1 MPNQRKS
8 KNLLL
13 TLILNLIS
21 LILVNFNLQAQLT
34 SEIKTNNLQTQI
46 DKLQYQ
52 IDQLSQNNNLAPENL
67 KVRKK
72 FKYLADHK
80 LDVQA
85 TEAPVT
91 FTSQLFT
98 ENFTVDLFTN
108 LQVDY
113 FLGHALELFNCN
125 SYDDYMFTQGA
136 LDLGIDIAK
145 VAGPRHHELFFDIRA
160 KGVFGNS
167 GIFNGTIPRP
177 IKIGLG
183 RTENS
188 YSFQPALQNLW
199 LRELWFKY
207 NLDPTYHTDLQIG
220 LFPYAIGSGLVLGN
234 GYKVGK
240 IIPGFYEERFVDQF
254 RPGIM
259 LSGDIWPAC
268 LSYKVYAGL
277 NANYSSNF
285 YDTAQFTYAQSPFWR
300 EHPERGSFFNNT
312 IGALEIEYHSESDQ
326 HQTAVRPYLIINQ
339 DNFQQVEFPGDASST
354 LGILGLNIET
364 QSNCWSFFLESAF
377 NFGSQHVQFW
387 DRDFIEFISK
397 PTHMHLF
404 QNFPVSPPLLPPPCW
419 KQATTSP
426 CPEKLSY
433 QKYNGQEFTDCNDTE
448 YKNSFDRYRKDYKNS
463 YRGVM
468 FYTEAA
474 YRHLH
479 SNTLGTQTTLALAAG
494 YASGAE
500 NPNDSF
506 EKIMANRLY
515 GTCTGTGDYSGPCS
529 GITTMQDYSKKYK
542 GFVGVDQMFI
552 NRDVYSVFMLEAQ
565 KLNRPLATGESRLT
579 YPLFSNLAFIGLG
592 AKYDQTVDLERAFT
606 LRFNLL
612 TYWQAHATKKGY
624 NYGLDILFA
633 LGSCG
638 QAATDCF
645 VPQLIADANKCL
657 SQHLGSELNFALN
670 YQFDQNLNFYSSFAA
685 FFPGD
690 YYRDAA
696 GKIIP
701 LEVQYQLASVDYSGY
716 EMNRQKYDIGLG
728 DSTALIFNIGFG
740 YTFDTAPKQK
750 AVFSPAFKNDL
761 KMLDC
766 NPTTKVTT
774 TKLIDVNPQ
783 VTIITPTPTKRIAIP
798 DLELLEILEYQ
809 APPPTI
815 TPSRLTITSHHTSL
829 VIPIITTP
837 KSQLLPNLNI
847 PEYQASVTKSTT
859 LTTSACPKESTFNLP
874 IVNPQ
879 DLKIKANVTN
889 GTIINSIDPN
899 LLTAELNYP
908 ESSVKLQ
915 SRSAKPVIFTTVPN
929 LQLCT
934 ANYQAPKLNHLVVL
948 QITPT
953 RLAVTAQPSS
963 IIIPNPIIQNSTITT
978 SKTQK
983 LSKSKIFK
991 NQISINKPVTLTT
1004 SACPQVITF
1013 DLPTINPQELEFPKP
1028 VTKRLKKKVAT
1039 AINVNLDPSLLTYES
1054 NYPVQ
1059 PTRLQFTPTEP
1070 AVIITTVP
1078 NLQLHTAN
1086 YQTPKLDFL
1095 SSQLSPAAK
1104 PYLTITHQQ
1113 APIITPTI
1121 SVLKT
1126 QRSPSVKTFTHQI
1139 PVATPSPKL
1148 ILTTNTCAQVIT
1160 FDLPTVN
1167 PQELEF
1173 KKKATTTISVSLDP
1187 SLLTYESNYPVQPT
1201 RLQFTPIESTAITA
1215 IVPNLQLHTASY
1227 QTPKLD
1233 FLNSQLSPAAQ
1244 SRLTVTNQQIPI
1256 VTPAVFVLKT
1266 QKLPS
1271 VKTFTHQIPVTAP
1284 SPKLILTTNSCA
1296 SISTFD
1302 LPTINPQDLVPANTA
1317 ISIDPSVLT
1326 YELNYSVSATKLQFT
1341 PIKPIVTT
1349 TTVPNLQLHSVNY
1362 QNPKLDFLV
1371 AKTPTLQSAKLITQP
1386 QVQIITLPKTTVAN
1400 MNLACTTI
1408 NCQNPE
1414 LAILKYQI
1422 PKFTKSQTLVCPT
1435 CTGSN
1440 LHLPEPNHTDIATE
1454 VTKLIAL
1461 NIPKIIK
1468 LNNTKSPSTNL
1479 YSPKTERITAT
1490 PVRTRK
1496 SRSDFD
1502 APSLTQAEL
1511 ELIENYKKNFAI

>member
-404 QNFPVSPPLLPPPCW
+404 QNFPVSPLLPPPPCW

-433 QKYNGQEFTDCNDTE
+433 QKYNGQKFTDCNGTE

-515 GTCTGTGDYSGPCS
+515 GTCTGTGDDSGPCS

-815 TPSRLTITSHHTSL
+815 TPSRLTITSHHTPL

-859 LTTSACPKESTFNLP
+859 LATSACPK
-874 IVNPQ
+874 
-879 DLKIKANVTN
+879 
-889 GTIINSIDPN
+889 
-899 LLTAELNYP
+899 
-908 ESSVKLQ
+908 
-915 SRSAKPVIFTTVPN
+915 
-929 LQLCT
+929 
-934 ANYQAPKLNHLVVL
+934 
-948 QITPT
+948 
-953 RLAVTAQPSS
+953 
-963 IIIPNPIIQNSTITT
+963 
-978 SKTQK
+978 
-983 LSKSKIFK
+983 
-991 NQISINKPVTLTT
+991 
-1004 SACPQVITF
+1004 VITF
-1013 DLPTINPQELEFPKP
+1013 DLPTVNPQELEFSKP

-1059 PTRLQFTPTEP
+1059 PTRLQFTPTES

-1078 NLQLHTAN
+1078 NLQLHTAS
-1086 YQTPKLDFL
+1086 YQTPKLNFL
-1095 SSQLSPAAK
+1095 SSQLSPAAQ

-1113 APIITPTI
+1113 APIITPAV

-1126 QRSPSVKTFTHQI
+1126 QTLPSVKTFTHQI

-1296 SISTFD
+1296 SISIFD

-1349 TTVPNLQLHSVNY
+1349 TIVPNLQLHSVNY

-1440 LHLPEPNHTDIATE
+1440 LHLPKPNHTDIATE